1 MIKTSMPHKPTRIK
15 IDPRSGRIIEKDEN
29 NSTTTPKRHRE
40 QEDQTAL
47 GLSLAKDPRFG
58 KEVESKANELPRVS
72 SLDSKL
78 DEALNKAIEK
88 ATITMI
94 EKNPDILADLIAKK
108 LEDKLKNL

>member
-1 MIKTSMPHKPTRIK
+1 MNKTSTRIDGSSGKILK
-15 IDPRSGRIIEKDEN
+15 IDGN
-29 NSTTTPKRHRE
+29 PKTITKKHRE
-40 QEDQTAL
+40 QTDQTAL